1 MRITDGQR
9 QLLDSFI
16 CERLS
21 SNEAHL
27 RMVDNFCNGRNGS
40 LEHTLKN
47 EAYAEDEDG
56 NIAFYL
62 IKDADKHILFYFSI
76 KCGMLYD
83 RFGEGEKLRKINELF
98 RFLVELEQD
107 PSSTEEDRKTIDS
120 ILENIRTRKG
130 LVKKD
135 LSKISHIKK
144 SQVSEDFEKESED
157 NLKRVGK
164 TFAGIEIVHFCAND
178 DCRPLWEKF
187 NIKQK
192 LGAVVFW
199 HFLVPKICE
208 LRKIAGCEY
217 LFLFA
222 ADLTPDELL
231 VNYYRANLGFKD
243 SNEYGTAIPLYDY
256 ACKFMYQELKD
267 IEERREAFYADFNP
281 DEEAIE

>member
-83 RFGEGEKLRKINELF
+83 RFGEGEKLCKINELF

-144 SQVSEDFEKESED
+144 SQVIEDFEKESED

>member
-1 MRITDGQR
+1 MRITDKQQ
-9 QLLDSFI
+9 QLLDSLT

-83 RFGEGEKLRKINELF
+83 RFGEGEKLRKISELF

-107 PSSTEEDRKTIDS
+107 PSSTEEDRKTINS

-144 SQVSEDFEKESED
+144 SQVIEDFEKESED

-187 NIKQK
+187 NIEQK

-199 HFLVPKICE
+199 HFLIPKICE

>member
-1 MRITDGQR
+1 MRITDSQK
-9 QLLDSFI
+9 QLLDSLT

-21 SNEAHL
+21 SNEDHL
-27 RMVDNFCNGRNGS
+27 RMVDSFCNGKNGS

-47 EAYAEDEDG
+47 EAYGEDENG

-62 IKDADKHILFYFSI
+62 IKDADNHILFYFSI

-83 RFGEGEKLRKINELF
+83 RFWEGEKLRKLNELF
-98 RFLVELEQD
+98 RILVELEQD
-107 PSSTEEDRKTIDS
+107 PSSTEEEKKTIDS
-120 ILENIRTRKG
+120 ILESIRTRKG
-130 LVKKD
+130 LAKKD

-144 SQVSEDFEKESED
+144 SQVINDFEKESED

-164 TFAGIEIVHFCAND
+164 TLAGVEIVHFCAND
-178 DCRPLWEKF
+178 DCRPLWKKF
-187 NIKQK
+187 NIGQK
-192 LGAVVFW
+192 LGTVVFW
-199 HFLVPKICE
+199 HFIIPKICE
-208 LRKIAGCEY
+208 LRQIVGCEY

-243 SNEYGTAIPLYDY
+243 SNEYSTAIPLYDY

-267 IEERREAFYADFNP
+267 IEIRREAFYADFNP
-281 DEEAIE
+281 DEEAL

>member
-1 MRITDGQR
+1 MQITDRQK
-9 QLLDSFI
+9 QLLDSLT

-27 RMVDNFCNGRNGS
+27 RMIDSFSNGRNGS

-47 EAYAEDEDG
+47 EAYGEDENG

-62 IKDADKHILFYFSI
+62 IKDADNHILFYFSI

-83 RFGEGEKLRKINELF
+83 RFWEGEKLRKINELF

-107 PSSTEEDRKTIDS
+107 PSSTEEDKKTIDS
-120 ILENIRTRKG
+120 ILESIRTRKG

-144 SQVSEDFEKESED
+144 NQVINDFEKESED

-164 TFAGIEIVHFCAND
+164 TLAGVEIVHFCTND
-178 DCRPLWEKF
+178 NCRQLWEKF
-187 NIKQK
+187 NIGQK

-199 HFLVPKICE
+199 HFIIPKICE
-208 LRKIAGCEY
+208 LRKIVGCEY

-243 SNEYGTAIPLYDY
+243 SNVHSTAIPLYDY

-267 IEERREAFYADFNP
+267 IEIRREAFYADFNP
-281 DEEAIE
+281 NEEAL

>member
-1 MRITDGQR
+1 MRITDEQR
-9 QLLDSFI
+9 QLLDSLI

-144 SQVSEDFEKESED
+144 SQVIEDFETESED

-187 NIKQK
+187 NIQQK

-199 HFLVPKICE
+199 HFLIPKICE

>member
-1 MRITDGQR
+1 MI
-9 QLLDSFI
+9 DSF
-16 CERLS
+16 S
-21 SNEAHL
+21 
-27 RMVDNFCNGRNGS
+27 NGRNGS

-47 EAYAEDEDG
+47 EAYGEDENG

-62 IKDADKHILFYFSI
+62 IKDTDNHILFYFSI

-83 RFGEGEKLRKINELF
+83 RFWEGEKLRKINELF

-107 PSSTEEDRKTIDS
+107 PSSTEEDKKTIDS
-120 ILENIRTRKG
+120 ILESIRTRKG

-144 SQVSEDFEKESED
+144 NQVINDFEKESED

-164 TFAGIEIVHFCAND
+164 TLAGVEIVHFCTND
-178 DCRPLWEKF
+178 NCRQLWEKF
-187 NIKQK
+187 NIGQK

-199 HFLVPKICE
+199 HFIIPKICE
-208 LRKIAGCEY
+208 LRKIVGCEY

-243 SNEYGTAIPLYDY
+243 SNEHSTAIPLYDY

-267 IEERREAFYADFNP
+267 IEIRREAFYADFNP
-281 DEEAIE
+281 DEEAL

>member
-9 QLLDSFI
+9 QLLDSLI

-144 SQVSEDFEKESED
+144 SQVIEDFEKESED

-187 NIKQK
+187 NIQQK

-199 HFLVPKICE
+199 HFLIPKICE